1 MFFFFFDDSPL
12 TTFNQLSN
20 LISSAFNT
28 VLKLSRPRSFLFQV
42 SKLHLHQN
50 PGEGTV
56 SGEGGGGKGRFPVVG

>member
-1 MFFFFFDDSPL
+1 MFVFFFDDSPL

-28 VLKLSRPRSFLFQV
+28 VLKLSRPHSFLFQV

-50 PGEGTV
+50 PGEETV